1 MDKNLNIKN
10 ICPVIGTKLNGKS
23 SILNT
28 LFNINYLDF
37 SWLEIKIVII
47 IRYNPD
53 ITKPKFFKLNVK
65 SDGND
70 NYSFYKNNDYEM
82 NDEDEIRNKI
92 KIINK
97 ELDKN
102 EPKYEDIFYMLE
114 TCEVNFIDINFL
126 KENDF
131 ADIPAYNEYLVYKK
145 DMNPFIQ
152 ILKILKNK
160 INKGIFIFSVDNFMH
175 IDNYM
180 VIGKLNLVLNKPI
193 ENFLILLNKMDK
205 SKNIEEDIKSL
216 NQKLVEEF
224 PNGEFNIT
232 RNTIIQCS
240 SFQLEN
246 ELKMEKEFSYLIYY
260 HYINYIMDMDKYNN
274 FIEYFKNFIRNYAKK
289 DVINIDVEE
298 FKKNIKSIE
307 NDEDI
312 KKIKDI
318 IKKIRNNHDIIKTKL
333 LLDESDFTDE
343 NIKKCINNLDDLIE
357 NEFGK
362 IDLFEQT
369 NNTIIIVYYYFLY
382 KRNKLKFF
390 KSSETKNIL
399 EYFTKQNKDNKSKYT
414 ELESKLKDLDNK
426 KKNNYC
432 ITKLNE
438 FFNIYK
444 NGGIYLNKIKEI
456 ENSLNQIRNNLKNN
470 EYFFIPLIG
479 VSGSGKSTIL
489 NDIIGY
495 NLLPVGSGECT
506 KKGILIAHWDYDI
519 PIIRKAKL
527 ISENTGDK
535 NDICYFEFNNN
546 IIAEGVENVRKI
558 LYAIN
563 GNFTDKE
570 EDFFYIINVKIQFLD
585 YFRDNTIKEKICFVD
600 LPGYGTKN
608 KFETKDIYS
617 KFIKSCKLFL
627 MVTSDHFEEKENV
640 DKINELFRKV
650 SKYQGISFH
659 SLIKKILFIINNNQ
673 NTDISETSLL
683 NKKKSLIRNLNG
695 ITEYSYKD
703 INITFFNAEFYHYYL
718 DKKNLFSTIEYLFH
732 NTNIKYLRDYELY
745 QKGFKNSCERKFENY
760 FIKYLKD
767 NLRTVFN
774 INVYK
779 INNDIDKE
787 INSSFDSYITK
798 NNYSF
803 REKDLV
809 EIKKILSFFKSNIEQ
824 CNYINQ
830 SNFLNFRF
838 YLNVSIIMCKNESD
852 NDLRR
857 IIENNL
863 DNLDKIFNNNDY
875 LENVMIPAYKE
886 ITNES
891 KEKLEKFQKDIEYKI
906 KDIIIEKYMNDV
918 PKILLNSIY
927 EINNYIKNFKNNI
940 DEKLKKKKWKDVEN
954 EFENIFQT
962 TIENQ
967 KAKII
972 EAIDKYS
979 DQLKIRSDDAFKLIA
994 IFKTN
999 SEDNYKFDELKIYL
1013 ANKLGAKNNYKEVIN
1028 KIINEIIANSRKTT
1042 NIEKSSGLLD
1052 FFKTKFSDKAYL
1064 NKRIDFIKSYAA
1076 ERLNYLGMNISN
1088 LMEQYLSEIM
1098 NKISVE
1104 KANIINILKEK
1115 KRKEEFENIE
1125 KEKNN
1130 KIEKEKYEIFKKEKD
1145 KKWDKIYQEYNKIK
1159 ALINNTLEELFKYYS
1174 QDHNENEE
1182 TPNPK

>member
-37 SWLEIKIVII
+37 SWLEIKTVII
-47 IRYNPD
+47 IRYNPG

-70 NYSFYKNNDYEM
+70 NYNFYKNNDYEM
-82 NDEDEIRNKI
+82 NGEDEIRNKI

-180 VIGKLNLVLNKPI
+180 VIGKLNLVLNKPM
-193 ENFLILLNKMDK
+193 ENFLLLLNKMDK

-333 LLDESDFTDE
+333 LLDESDFTEE

-382 KRNKLKFF
+382 KSNKLKFF

-399 EYFTKQNKDNKSKYT
+399 EYFTKQNKDNKNKYK

-432 ITKLNE
+432 IPKLNE

-456 ENSLNQIRNNLKNN
+456 ENSLNQIGNNFKNN

-479 VSGSGKSTIL
+479 LSGSGKSTIL

-495 NLLPVGSGECT
+495 NLLPEGSGECT
-506 KKGILIAHWDYDI
+506 KKGILISHWDYDI

-535 NDICYFEFNNN
+535 NDICYFEFNND

-585 YFRDNTIKEKICFVD
+585 YFSDNTIKEKICFVD
-600 LPGYGTKN
+600 LPGYGTNN

-640 DKINELFRKV
+640 DKINELFIKV

-683 NKKKSLIRNLNG
+683 K
-695 ITEYSYKD
+695 
-703 INITFFNAEFYHYYL
+703 
-718 DKKNLFSTIEYLFH
+718 KKNL
-732 NTNIKYLRDYELY
+732 
-745 QKGFKNSCERKFENY
+745 
-760 FIKYLKD
+760 
-767 NLRTVFN
+767 
-774 INVYK
+774 
-779 INNDIDKE
+779 
-787 INSSFDSYITK
+787 
-798 NNYSF
+798 
-803 REKDLV
+803 
-809 EIKKILSFFKSNIEQ
+809 
-824 CNYINQ
+824 
-830 SNFLNFRF
+830 
-838 YLNVSIIMCKNESD
+838 
-852 NDLRR
+852 
-857 IIENNL
+857 
-863 DNLDKIFNNNDY
+863 
-875 LENVMIPAYKE
+875 
-886 ITNES
+886 
-891 KEKLEKFQKDIEYKI
+891 
-906 KDIIIEKYMNDV
+906 
-918 PKILLNSIY
+918 
-927 EINNYIKNFKNNI
+927 
-940 DEKLKKKKWKDVEN
+940 
-954 EFENIFQT
+954 
-962 TIENQ
+962 
-967 KAKII
+967 
-972 EAIDKYS
+972 
-979 DQLKIRSDDAFKLIA
+979 
-994 IFKTN
+994 
-999 SEDNYKFDELKIYL
+999 
-1013 ANKLGAKNNYKEVIN
+1013 
-1028 KIINEIIANSRKTT
+1028 
-1042 NIEKSSGLLD
+1042 
-1052 FFKTKFSDKAYL
+1052 
-1064 NKRIDFIKSYAA
+1064 
-1076 ERLNYLGMNISN
+1076 
-1088 LMEQYLSEIM
+1088 
-1098 NKISVE
+1098 
-1104 KANIINILKEK
+1104 
-1115 KRKEEFENIE
+1115 
-1125 KEKNN
+1125 
-1130 KIEKEKYEIFKKEKD
+1130 
-1145 KKWDKIYQEYNKIK
+1145 
-1159 ALINNTLEELFKYYS
+1159 
-1174 QDHNENEE
+1174 
-1182 TPNPK
+1182 

>member
-1 MDKNLNIKN
+1 MNNNLNIKN

-37 SWLEIKIVII
+37 SWLEIKTVII
-47 IRYNPD
+47 IRYNPG

-70 NYSFYKNNDYEM
+70 NYNFYKNNDYEM
-82 NDEDEIRNKI
+82 NGEDEIRNKI

-180 VIGKLNLVLNKPI
+180 VIGKLNLVLNKPM
-193 ENFLILLNKMDK
+193 ENFLLLLNKMDK

-260 HYINYIMDMDKYNN
+260 HYINYIMDKDKYNN

-333 LLDESDFTDE
+333 LLDESDFTEE

-382 KRNKLKFF
+382 KSNKLKFF

-399 EYFTKQNKDNKSKYT
+399 EYFTKQNKDNKNKYK

-432 ITKLNE
+432 IPKLNE

-456 ENSLNQIRNNLKNN
+456 ENSLNQIGNNFKNN

-479 VSGSGKSTIL
+479 LSGSGKSTIL

-506 KKGILIAHWDYDI
+506 KKGILIVHWDYDI

-535 NDICYFEFNNN
+535 NDFCYFEFNND

-585 YFRDNTIKEKICFVD
+585 YFSDNTIKEKICFVD
-600 LPGYGTKN
+600 LPGYGTNN

-640 DKINELFRKV
+640 DKINELFIKV

-659 SLIKKILFIINNNQ
+659 SLIKKILFIINNDQ

-683 NKKKSLIRNLNG
+683 K
-695 ITEYSYKD
+695 
-703 INITFFNAEFYHYYL
+703 
-718 DKKNLFSTIEYLFH
+718 KKNL
-732 NTNIKYLRDYELY
+732 
-745 QKGFKNSCERKFENY
+745 
-760 FIKYLKD
+760 
-767 NLRTVFN
+767 
-774 INVYK
+774 
-779 INNDIDKE
+779 
-787 INSSFDSYITK
+787 
-798 NNYSF
+798 
-803 REKDLV
+803 
-809 EIKKILSFFKSNIEQ
+809 
-824 CNYINQ
+824 
-830 SNFLNFRF
+830 
-838 YLNVSIIMCKNESD
+838 
-852 NDLRR
+852 
-857 IIENNL
+857 
-863 DNLDKIFNNNDY
+863 
-875 LENVMIPAYKE
+875 
-886 ITNES
+886 
-891 KEKLEKFQKDIEYKI
+891 
-906 KDIIIEKYMNDV
+906 
-918 PKILLNSIY
+918 
-927 EINNYIKNFKNNI
+927 
-940 DEKLKKKKWKDVEN
+940 
-954 EFENIFQT
+954 
-962 TIENQ
+962 
-967 KAKII
+967 
-972 EAIDKYS
+972 
-979 DQLKIRSDDAFKLIA
+979 
-994 IFKTN
+994 
-999 SEDNYKFDELKIYL
+999 
-1013 ANKLGAKNNYKEVIN
+1013 
-1028 KIINEIIANSRKTT
+1028 
-1042 NIEKSSGLLD
+1042 
-1052 FFKTKFSDKAYL
+1052 
-1064 NKRIDFIKSYAA
+1064 
-1076 ERLNYLGMNISN
+1076 
-1088 LMEQYLSEIM
+1088 
-1098 NKISVE
+1098 
-1104 KANIINILKEK
+1104 
-1115 KRKEEFENIE
+1115 
-1125 KEKNN
+1125 
-1130 KIEKEKYEIFKKEKD
+1130 
-1145 KKWDKIYQEYNKIK
+1145 
-1159 ALINNTLEELFKYYS
+1159 
-1174 QDHNENEE
+1174 
-1182 TPNPK
+1182 